1 MGGFYAILMDWMIWK
16 TAEPQTTK
24 MNKANNQG
32 PTGEDS
38 FSCFDVLGTLPLIV
52 TILLAFSLAI
62 RILCL
67 GAMAV
72 LGLRLCQWGRKTIR
86 TSDKDHESGRTVAV
100 NQ

>member
-1 MGGFYAILMDWMIWK
+1 MFTL
-16 TAEPQTTK
+16 T
-24 MNKANNQG
+24 
-32 PTGEDS
+32 
-38 FSCFDVLGTLPLIV
+38 DVLGTLPLIV

-86 TSDKDHESGRTVAV
+86 TSDANHESGRTVAV
-100 NQ
+100 KRKHNAVTLTIDRAHALLRGEF